1 MGEVIYGVFDK
12 SMWELHLRVDD
23 MEGNRNYVMLVRCND
38 EKFPELISRR
48 VNELD
53 KNYNNYRV
61 YLDSELVHAT
71 NYR

>member
-61 YLDSELVHAT
+61 YLDSELVHET

>member
-53 KNYNNYRV
+53 KKYNNYRV
-61 YLDSELVHAT
+61 YLDSELVHET

>member
-48 VNELD
+48 INELD

-61 YLDSELVHAT
+61 YLDSELVHET

>member
-38 EKFPELISRR
+38 KKFPELISRR

-61 YLDSELVHAT
+61 YLDSELVHET

>member
-23 MEGNRNYVMLVRCND
+23 MEGNRNYVMLVRWND

-48 VNELD
+48 INELD

-61 YLDSELVHAT
+61 YLDSELVHET

>member
-23 MEGNRNYVMLVRCND
+23 MEGNINYVMLVRCND
-38 EKFPELISRR
+38 KKFPELISRR

-61 YLDSELVHAT
+61 YLDSELVHET

>member
-48 VNELD
+48 VNEFD

-61 YLDSELVHAT
+61 YLDSELVHET
-71 NYR
+71 N

>member
-1 MGEVIYGVFDK
+1 MGEVIYGVFDN

-48 VNELD
+48 INELD

-61 YLDSELVHAT
+61 YLDSELVHET

>member
-23 MEGNRNYVMLVRCND
+23 MEGNRNNDMQVRCKD

-61 YLDSELVHAT
+61 YLDSELVH
-71 NYR
+71 